1 MFFICKLMFLTGID
15 KSEAYRK
22 KNMPRPLNK

>member
-1 MFFICKLMFLTGID
+1 MFLTGID